1 MSQLSTYAFVPSSRP
16 CSRQLCLLP
25 SSTPPPLTLLA
36 EPSLLPRRRSS
47 SWPTG
52 KPSSR
57 SKPPLLPKTP
67 RRRHPQQPRF
77 RDDERDGPAHGHGQG
92 RTHHGGSGA
101 VDTEWTA
108 AGSYARAVVGVQI
121 KDTTRVFWGTQARCE
136 HAAYS
141 RQKGHGWQRHSRE
154 GDGGGGVGKRGR
166 LGAAC
171 VTRRAGGLPPRPVE
185 GGEMGMARRYYQVE
199 VGAGWWRAV
208 RSGTRHS
215 MSPLR
220 Q

>member
-16 CSRQLCLLP
+16 CSHQLCLLL
-25 SSTPPPLTLLA
+25 SFIRTLTLLA

-57 SKPPLLPKTP
+57 SKPPSLPKTP
-67 RRRHPQQPRF
+67 RRQHPQQPRF

-121 KDTTRVFWGTQARCE
+121 KDTTRVFWETQARCE

-141 RQKGHGWQRHSRE
+141 RQERSWMAAALAGGRWGRWGRE
-154 GDGGGGVGKRGR
+154 ARTVRGGV
-166 LGAAC
+166 C
-171 VTRRAGGLPPRPVE
+171 DSTS
-185 GGEMGMARRYYQVE
+185 
-199 VGAGWWRAV
+199 WRSAP
-208 RSGTRHS
+208 STC
-215 MSPLR
+215 
-220 Q
+220 